1 MQSGRI
7 RAVFATALLTLCL
20 SATAAPKPD
29 FTGAW
34 RLNLEK
40 SDFGPLPAPQAGGS
54 KIEHRDPILKVRVTR
69 TGDNGESS
77 SDLKLTTDGK
87 ESVDTVDG
95 LAVKSTAH
103 WDGEALV
110 IESRLSVD
118 GNQVTIT
125 QRWTLSRDGKV
136 LTMVRKI
143 ASPDGDASQ
152 SFVHANGREDDR
164 NETSP

>member
-1 MQSGRI
+1 MQPGRI
-7 RAVFATALLTLCL
+7 RAMLAALLALCI
-20 SATAAPKPD
+20 SVAGAPKPN
-29 FTGAW
+29 FTGSW
-34 RLNLEK
+34 KLNLEK

-54 KIEHRDPILKVRVTR
+54 TIEHRDPILKVRVSR
-69 TGDNGESS
+69 TGENGESN

-95 LAVKSTAH
+95 FTVKTTAH
-103 WDGEALV
+103 WDGEVLV

-118 GNQVTIT
+118 GNPVTIT
-125 QRWTLSRDGKV
+125 QRWTLSADGKV